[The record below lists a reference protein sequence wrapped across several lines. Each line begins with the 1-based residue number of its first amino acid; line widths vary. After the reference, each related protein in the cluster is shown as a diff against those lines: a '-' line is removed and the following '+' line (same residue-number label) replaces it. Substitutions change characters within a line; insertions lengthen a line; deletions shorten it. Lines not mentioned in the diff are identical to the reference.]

1 MRLRGNYLNEKVTI
15 IKETNE
21 EYEIKFDDGF
31 TEFVPKSAV
40 TILPKQK
47 ARTRI
52 KPSNPKRRKENFK
65 KYYGSIERVKLLNAT
80 PCLICSNLPSDA
92 AHTVSKSAG
101 GTFTDLLP
109 LCRTH
114 HSQLHNLGTQTFEK
128 LHNIKLTEL
137 AKEFAKI
144 LP

>member
-1 MRLRGNYLNEKVTI
+1 MIGNYLNEKVTI

-47 ARTRI
+47 ARTRV

-65 KYYGSIERVKLLNAT
+65 KYYGSIERVKIINNT
-80 PCLICSNLPSDA
+80 PCLCCSSLPSDS
-92 AHTVSKSAG
+92 AHVKSKASG
-101 GTFTDLLP
+101 GTFTDLIP
-109 LCRTH
+109 LCRIH
-114 HSQLHNLGTQTFEK
+114 HAQLHNLGTRNFET
-128 LHNIKLTEL
+128 LHDINLTEL

-144 LP
+144 IP